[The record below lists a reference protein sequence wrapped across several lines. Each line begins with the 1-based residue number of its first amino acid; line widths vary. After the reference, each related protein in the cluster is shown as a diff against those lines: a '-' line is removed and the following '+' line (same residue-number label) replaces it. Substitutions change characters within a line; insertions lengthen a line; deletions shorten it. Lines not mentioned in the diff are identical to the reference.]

1 MTEIAENV
9 ATFLRDAE
17 ESFRAGRYP
26 EAEPGY
32 RRVLALDPASRKARN
47 GFGMTLYALGRFAEA
62 ERVYRDL
69 LSQNPDD
76 PVALHNLGNA
86 LASRRQLKEAEG
98 AFREALRLKPNLPDT
113 HAGLGMALLTR
124 GRFEQGFAEYDWRW
138 RSRQMADEARR
149 WTVARWRGEPLEG
162 RTLLVHAEQGF
173 GDTLQFCRFTR
184 LIQGGRVV
192 LEVPPALTRLLH
204 NVEGVAQVVTRADP
218 LPQFDL
224 HCPLMSLPL
233 ALQTTLKDLPT
244 QVPYLRADPAEV
256 ERYRNRLAELP
267 GLKVGLVWAA
277 RLNPRTAI
285 ADARR
290 SVSLDRLSP
299 LGEIAGVSFVSL
311 QTGSAAA
318 EINTAGSQLRPFAVE
333 LRDFADTAAV
343 IECLDLV
350 ITVDTAVVHLAGA
363 LGKRVW
369 LLNRFDASWR
379 WLEGREDSPWYPS
392 LRQFR
397 QPSSGD
403 WAPVIERVHR
413 SLRAI
418 AAGQVL
424 SASELAQRALKHFE
438 THEDLE
444 AEALYEHILTR
455 DARNAEAWNMRCR
468 MAHRAKRLEEALA
481 YSKLTLDRDDTKA
494 HYHHHHGKLL
504 CELRRYTEAEASFR
518 KVLSLGQPRVLNDLG
533 QMAHTLGRIGPAE
546 ECFREAVRLEPNNAL
561 ALSNLG
567 NVMRSR
573 DRFVEAEA
581 IYREAARRDPKLQE
595 PYANLGVLL
604 AEQGRFD
611 EALTWYDEAIRRRP
625 EQPETH
631 TNRAMTQLLAGRF
644 EQGWAEYEWRWRTAH
659 FADIV
664 RNFSVPMWRGEPLA
678 NKELFV
684 HHEQGFGDTLQFC
697 RYIPMVKDARIILEV
712 PAPLVRLLSRLPGIT
727 RVVTSGR
734 PLPSFDLHCPMLS
747 FPGVFGTTVSSV
759 PASVPYLS
767 ADPAEV
773 STWRQR
779 IESLPGLKVGL
790 VWAGEWRP
798 HLAAVDKRR
807 SISLEML
814 APLAEVAGVSFIS
827 LQKGKAAKQ
836 AKSPPPGMQLHD
848 FTAELHDFAATAA
861 LMECLDLI
869 ISVDTAP
876 AHLAGALGKPVWL
889 LNRFETCWR
898 WMRDRDDSPWYP
910 TLRQFRQSRPG
921 EWRPVIPKL
930 RDALLAFA
938 GARRR
943 AAPAGT
949 LEKAP

>member
-149 WTVARWRGEPLEG
+149 WTVPRWRGEPLEG
-162 RTLLVHAEQGF
+162 RTVLVHAEQGF

-311 QTGSAAA
+311 QKSSPAAQA
-318 EINTAGSQLRPFAVE
+318 
-333 LRDFADTAAV
+333 AD
-343 IECLDLV
+343 
-350 ITVDTAVVHLAGA
+350 
-363 LGKRVW
+363 
-369 LLNRFDASWR
+369 
-379 WLEGREDSPWYPS
+379 
-392 LRQFR
+392 
-397 QPSSGD
+397 
-403 WAPVIERVHR
+403 
-413 SLRAI
+413 
-418 AAGQVL
+418 
-424 SASELAQRALKHFE
+424 
-438 THEDLE
+438 
-444 AEALYEHILTR
+444 
-455 DARNAEAWNMRCR
+455 
-468 MAHRAKRLEEALA
+468 
-481 YSKLTLDRDDTKA
+481 
-494 HYHHHHGKLL
+494 
-504 CELRRYTEAEASFR
+504 
-518 KVLSLGQPRVLNDLG
+518 
-533 QMAHTLGRIGPAE
+533 
-546 ECFREAVRLEPNNAL
+546 
-561 ALSNLG
+561 
-567 NVMRSR
+567 
-573 DRFVEAEA
+573 
-581 IYREAARRDPKLQE
+581 
-595 PYANLGVLL
+595 
-604 AEQGRFD
+604 
-611 EALTWYDEAIRRRP
+611 
-625 EQPETH
+625 
-631 TNRAMTQLLAGRF
+631 
-644 EQGWAEYEWRWRTAH
+644 
-659 FADIV
+659 
-664 RNFSVPMWRGEPLA
+664 
-678 NKELFV
+678 
-684 HHEQGFGDTLQFC
+684 
-697 RYIPMVKDARIILEV
+697 
-712 PAPLVRLLSRLPGIT
+712 
-727 RVVTSGR
+727 
-734 PLPSFDLHCPMLS
+734 
-747 FPGVFGTTVSSV
+747 
-759 PASVPYLS
+759 
-767 ADPAEV
+767 
-773 STWRQR
+773 
-779 IESLPGLKVGL
+779 
-790 VWAGEWRP
+790 
-798 HLAAVDKRR
+798 
-807 SISLEML
+807 
-814 APLAEVAGVSFIS
+814 
-827 LQKGKAAKQ
+827 
-836 AKSPPPGMQLHD
+836 PPPGMALAD
-848 FTAELHDFAATAA
+848 FSVELHDFAATAA
-861 LMECLDLI
+861 LIEALDLV
-869 ISVDTAP
+869 ISVDTSV

-889 LNRFETCWR
+889 LNRFDNCWR
-898 WMRDRDDSPWYP
+898 WMLKRADSPWYP
-910 TLRQFRQSRPG
+910 TLRQFRQPSPG
-921 EWRPVIPKL
+921 EWSSVISDVKDGL
-930 RDALLAFA
+930 QLAVA
-938 GARRR
+938 G
-943 AAPAGT
+943 
-949 LEKAP
+949 